1 VKLNLADEAAAREAY
16 AAIEASVTE
25 KAGREHF
32 GGVSVQPMISSEGY
46 ELILGSSIDAQFGPV
61 LLFGSGGQLVEVF
74 QDRALALPPLNT
86 TLARRFIEQTK
97 IFTALKGVRGRK
109 PVNIA
114 ALQELLVKFSRLVTE
129 QRWIKEIDIN
139 PLLASPERLIA
150 LDARV
155 VVYGKN
161 TDRSELPKLAIRPY
175 PTRYEKKIALEDGS
189 RITVRPIRPEDE
201 PLLVNF
207 HHTLSERTVY
217 MRYFHWMKLEQ
228 RTAHE
233 RLTRMCFLDYDRQM
247 ALVAER
253 DDPASGERQI
263 VAVGRLVKS
272 HTVEEAE
279 LAVIVSDGFQRRG
292 IGTAVVRQLV
302 DFARA
307 EKLQRIT
314 ATVLF
319 ENRPMQK
326 VFERLGFR
334 MKQTAD
340 SESLEA
346 ELVL

>member
-1 VKLNLADEAAAREAY
+1 
-16 AAIEASVTE
+16 
-25 KAGREHF
+25 
-32 GGVSVQPMISSEGY
+32 
-46 ELILGSSIDAQFGPV
+46 
-61 LLFGSGGQLVEVF
+61 
-74 QDRALALPPLNT
+74 
-86 TLARRFIEQTK
+86 
-97 IFTALKGVRGRK
+97 
-109 PVNIA
+109 VNIA
-114 ALQELLVKFSRLVTE
+114 ALQDLLVKFSRLVTE

-155 VVYGKN
+155 VVYGKD
-161 TDRSELPKLAIRPY
+161 TDRADLPKLAIRPY
-175 PTRYEKKIALEDGS
+175 PARYEKQTTLQDGS
-189 RITVRPIRPEDE
+189 AITVRPIRPEDE

-233 RLTRMCFLDYDRQM
+233 RLTRMCFIDYDRQM
-247 ALVAER
+247 AFVAE
-253 DDPASGERQI
+253 SEEGQI

-272 HTVEEAE
+272 HTSEEAE
-279 LAVIVSDGFQRRG
+279 LAVIVSDGFQKRG
-292 IGTAVVRQLV
+292 IGTEVVRQLV

-307 EKLQRIT
+307 EKLPRIT

-319 ENRPMQK
+319 ENRAMQK

-334 MKQTAD
+334 LKQSGEAD
-340 SESLEA
+340 SLEA

>member
-1 VKLNLADEAAAREAY
+1 
-16 AAIEASVTE
+16 
-25 KAGREHF
+25 
-32 GGVSVQPMISSEGY
+32 
-46 ELILGSSIDAQFGPV
+46 
-61 LLFGSGGQLVEVF
+61 
-74 QDRALALPPLNT
+74 
-86 TLARRFIEQTK
+86 
-97 IFTALKGVRGRK
+97 
-109 PVNIA
+109 
-114 ALQELLVKFSRLVTE
+114 VKFSRLVTE

-155 VVYGKN
+155 VVYGKD
-161 TDRSELPKLAIRPY
+161 TDSADLPKLAIRPY
-175 PTRYEKKIALEDGS
+175 PTRYEKQVVLEDGS
-189 RITVRPIRPEDE
+189 SITVRPIRPEDE

-247 ALVAER
+247 AFVAER
-253 DDPASGERQI
+253 HDPSNGERQI
-263 VAVGRLVKS
+263 LAVGRLVKS
-272 HTVEEAE
+272 HAAQEAE
-279 LAVIVSDGFQRRG
+279 LAVIVSDGFQKRG
-292 IGTAVVRQLV
+292 IGTEVVRQLV

-307 EKLQRIT
+307 EKLQRIM

-334 MKQTAD
+334 MKQTSD
-340 SESLEA
+340 NDSLEA
-346 ELVL
+346 ELTL